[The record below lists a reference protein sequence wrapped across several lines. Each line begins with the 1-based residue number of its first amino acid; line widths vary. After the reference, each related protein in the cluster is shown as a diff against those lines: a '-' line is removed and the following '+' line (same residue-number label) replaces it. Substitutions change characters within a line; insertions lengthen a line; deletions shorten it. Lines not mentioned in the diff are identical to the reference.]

1 MNTKEKTFISAV
13 VYAHNSAEDI
23 IEFLKAL
30 HSLLEEKF
38 ESYEIILVN
47 DASTD
52 NTTHLLNEQ
61 KALFGGKLTVINT
74 AWKHGH
80 ELAMLAGTDLA
91 IGDFILEIESTHL
104 EYPISLLWNVY
115 LKCCSGYDIVF
126 ASPKT
131 KLNLTSILF
140 YKLLNRFSY
149 QQLDLKTD
157 SFKIITR
164 RALNAALRSKE
175 KNRYRKILYRGSGF
189 PSKTLFFH
197 PLQSIQSSRT
207 LTEKISFASESLLS
221 FSNIG
226 LKFTLWLSI
235 LFFLGS
241 LIIGIYAISIYLT
254 EKTVALGWTTI
265 MLFLSFSFSGIFL
278 ILTILGKYLTMILE
292 ESKGKPAYTIQ
303 SVKRL
308 K

>member
-1 MNTKEKTFISAV
+1 MNTKEKTFLSV
-13 VYAHNSAEDI
+13 VIYAYNSERNI
-23 IEFLKAL
+23 LHCLKSLHKFLDK
-30 HSLLEEKF
+30 KF

-52 NTTHLLNEQ
+52 HTIDIVNRE
-61 KALFGGKLTVINT
+61 KAVFKGRLTVVNT

-91 IGDFILEIESTHL
+91 IGDFIFEIESTTL
-104 EYPISLLWNVY
+104 SYPLSLLWDAY
-115 LKCCSGYDIVF
+115 TKCCSGFDIVS

-131 KLNLTSILF
+131 KVHFTSQIF
-140 YKLLNRFSY
+140 YKLFNRFSY
-149 QQLDLKTD
+149 QKLGIETD
-157 SFKIITR
+157 SFAIITR

-175 KNRYRKILYRGSGF
+175 KNRYRKILYKGSGF
-189 PSKTLFFH
+189 PNTTLYFQPTGPIH
-197 PLQSIQSSRT
+197 SSRT
-207 LTEKISFASESLLS
+207 LAEKISFASEALLS

-241 LIIGIYAISIYLT
+241 ALIGIYALSIYFT
-254 EKTVALGWTTI
+254 DKTVVLGWTTI

-292 ESKGKPAYTIQ
+292 ESKGKSAYTVQ

>member
-1 MNTKEKTFISAV
+1 MKEKTFISAV
-13 VYAHNSAEDI
+13 VYAHNSESNVV
-23 IEFLKAL
+23 EFLKAL
-30 HSLLEEKF
+30 TSLLSEKF
-38 ESYEIILVN
+38 ESYEMILVN

-52 NTTHLLNEQ
+52 NTLRLVNEQ
-61 KALFGGKLTVINT
+61 KHLFGGKLTVINT

-80 ELAMLAGTDLA
+80 ELAMLAGTDFA
-91 IGDFILEIESTHL
+91 IGDFILEIESTQL
-104 EYPISLLWNVY
+104 EYPISLLWNTY
-115 LKCCSGYDIVF
+115 EKCCSGYDIVF

-131 KLNLTSILF
+131 KLGLSSILF

-149 QQLDLKTD
+149 RRLDLRTD

-164 RALNAALRSKE
+164 RALNTALKSKE
-175 KNRYRKILYRGSGF
+175 KTRYRKILYKGSGF
-189 PSKTLFFH
+189 PNITLFFH
-197 PLQSIQSSRT
+197 PTGPIQSNRT
-207 LTEKISFASESLLS
+207 LSEKISFASDTLLS

-241 LIIGIYAISIYLT
+241 VIIGIYAISIYLT

-278 ILTILGKYLTMILE
+278 ILTVIGKYLVMILE
-292 ESKGKPAYTIQ
+292 ESKRKSAYTIQ
-303 SVKRL
+303 SIKRL